1 MSTEPIHFIGAGPG
15 SPDLLTLRG
24 RDLIAAADLVLYAGS
39 LVPEGV
45 LVHAR
50 EGADIRD
57 SAPMVLDEI
66 MEIMETAYRAGQR
79 VARVHSGDPSLYG
92 AVAEQARRL
101 RAANIPYDITPG
113 VSAYTAAA
121 ATLGVEL
128 TLPTVSQSIIL
139 TRVAGQATDMPEYET
154 LENFAETRSTL
165 ALHLSIRYLRD
176 IQRRLI
182 PYYGED
188 CPCIVAYRVG
198 WPDEQFIH
206 GTLATIRE
214 HVRAAKIT
222 RTAIIFVGPVLSEAE
237 FPDSALYDAD
247 YEHILRHRNLS
258 KD

>member
-1 MSTEPIHFIGAGPG
+1 MK
-15 SPDLLTLRG
+15 
-24 RDLIAAADLVLYAGS
+24 
-39 LVPEGV
+39 
-45 LVHAR
+45 
-50 EGADIRD
+50 
-57 SAPMVLDEI
+57 
-66 MEIMETAYRAGQR
+66 
-79 VARVHSGDPSLYG
+79 
-92 AVAEQARRL
+92 
-101 RAANIPYDITPG
+101 
-113 VSAYTAAA
+113 
-121 ATLGVEL
+121 
-128 TLPTVSQSIIL
+128 
-139 TRVAGQATDMPEYET
+139 
-154 LENFAETRSTL
+154 TRSTL

-222 RTAIIFVGPVLSEAE
+222 RTAIIFVGPVLGEAE

>member
-1 MSTEPIHFIGAGPG
+1 
-15 SPDLLTLRG
+15 
-24 RDLIAAADLVLYAGS
+24 
-39 LVPEGV
+39 
-45 LVHAR
+45 
-50 EGADIRD
+50 
-57 SAPMVLDEI
+57 
-66 MEIMETAYRAGQR
+66 METAHRAGKR

-139 TRVAGQATDMPEYET
+139 TRVAGQATDMPEHET
-154 LENFAETRSTL
+154 LENFAETPTL
-165 ALHLSIRYLRD
+165 ALHLSIRKSYT
-176 IQRRLI
+176 QRRLI
-182 PYYGED
+182 PTMARTAR
-188 CPCIVAYRVG
+188 IVAYRVG

-206 GTLATIRE
+206 GTLTTIRE

-222 RTAIIFVGPVLSEAE
+222 PTAIIFVGPVLGEAE

-258 KD
+258 DWAHRPAGGVASDHAALAGP